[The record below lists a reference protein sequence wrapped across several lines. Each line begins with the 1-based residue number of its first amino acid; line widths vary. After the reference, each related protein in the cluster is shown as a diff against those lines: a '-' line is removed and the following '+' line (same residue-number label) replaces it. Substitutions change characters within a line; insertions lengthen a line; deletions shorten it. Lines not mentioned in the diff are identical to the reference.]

1 MNLKR
6 IAYISFFLF
15 FVLFFVY
22 SLNAEEKTIKG
33 KVICIGCEL
42 KHIYNASSNCKIYGH
57 KHGIKTS
64 VGKIYSFVENEKTN
78 ELINSV
84 KYHGKNI
91 EVTGKIL
98 ENANFIDVKEFK
110 VLEEKT
116 GNPESCSR

>member
-1 MNLKR
+1 MNLKK
-6 IAYISFFLF
+6 ITYISFLLF

-42 KHIYNASSNCKIYGH
+42 KHAYNASSNCKIYVH
-57 KHGIKTS
+57 SHGLKTS
-64 VGKIYSFVENEKTN
+64 DGKIYSFVENEKTD

-91 EVTGKIL
+91 EITGKIL
-98 ENANFIDVKEFK
+98 ENANFIDVKEF
-110 VLEEKT
+110 
-116 GNPESCSR
+116 NR